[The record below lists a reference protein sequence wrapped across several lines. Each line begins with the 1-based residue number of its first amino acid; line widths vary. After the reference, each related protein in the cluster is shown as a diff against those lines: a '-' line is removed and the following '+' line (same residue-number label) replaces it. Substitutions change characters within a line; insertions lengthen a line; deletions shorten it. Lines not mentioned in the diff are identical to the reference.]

1 MKSNVILFFLLLCLS
16 AASAQKRPLAITFQ
30 KAEKQG
36 LTIGKLDSIY
46 KSAVDTNPEKA
57 VFISPEEQKKLISA
71 YTTLLQDLGKYL
83 HENNFKW
90 ENPTKCFNRIYFQ
103 PNGKI
108 DYFLYN
114 FIQKPGD
121 LHPISDEKRA
131 AFDELLNA
139 FVKNY
144 QFKLSAP
151 VKFAQCS
158 PVTYAD

>member
-1 MKSNVILFFLLLCLS
+1 MCLS
-16 AASAQKRPLAITFQ
+16 VASAQKRPLAITFQ

-57 VFISPEEQKKLISA
+57 VFVSPEAQKNLMLA

-83 HENNFKW
+83 HEHNFKW
-90 ENPTKCFNRIYFQ
+90 EHPTKCFNRIYFQ
-103 PNGKI
+103 PNGRI

-114 FIQKPGD
+114 FIQKPAD
-121 LHPISDEKRA
+121 VNPISDEKRA
-131 AFDELLNA
+131 AFDELLNL
-139 FVKNY
+139 FVKQY

-158 PVTYAD
+158 PVTYTD